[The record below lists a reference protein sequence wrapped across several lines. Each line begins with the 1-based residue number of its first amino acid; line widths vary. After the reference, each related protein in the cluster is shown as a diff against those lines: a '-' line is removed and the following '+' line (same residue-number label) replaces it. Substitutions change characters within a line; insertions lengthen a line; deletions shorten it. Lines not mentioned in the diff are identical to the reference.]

1 MFYTRRRGDKMFQ
14 NKMVT
19 PAIPERVYT
28 LCKIVEKKATSSA
41 EVKERME
48 PSYLNQKTSYYN
60 DYRTAA
66 EELQLIT
73 ITDNVLSLGVD
84 SSVLKSMDTMRFYI
98 NGQLDKFR
106 EGQFYKVT
114 KAYYDMGESIL
125 HGEQNVANMASI
137 MTLKTGVS
145 VDSMAMRAWRFW
157 AAYLG
162 FGYLQDMFVIPNAD
176 TFLKDIIKRADF
188 DKNKRYSIVSFLEKI
203 RPYAY
208 IIIDSSKE
216 SKTFNFGVSNG
227 LRTLQDAGFIKMEH
241 IMDQEDTWNLYHINE
256 LSANE
261 IITNITIL
269 K

>member
-1 MFYTRRRGDKMFQ
+1 MFQ

-19 PAIPERVYT
+19 TAIPERIYT
-28 LCKIVEKKATSSA
+28 LCKVVEKKAMATS
-41 EVKERME
+41 EVKEKME
-48 PSYLNQKTSYYN
+48 PAYLNQKSSYYN
-60 DYRTAA
+60 DYRNAA

-84 SSVLKSMDTMRFYI
+84 TSVLKSMDTMRFYI
-98 NGQLDKFR
+98 NGQLNQFR

-125 HGEQNVANMASI
+125 HGEQNVANMA
-137 MTLKTGVS
+137 MMMEQKTGIP

-162 FGYLQDMFVIPNAD
+162 FGYLQGMFVIPNAD
-176 TFLKDIIKRADF
+176 TFLQDVIKRAGF
-188 DKNKRYSIVSFLEKI
+188 DKNRRYSIAEFLEKL
-203 RPYAY
+203 RPHAD
-208 IIIDSSKE
+208 IIIDPADG

-227 LRTLQDAGFIKMEH
+227 LRTLQDAGYISMEH
-241 IMDQEDTWNLYHINE
+241 IMDQEDTWNLYHIDALSVNE
-256 LSANE
+256 TV
-261 IITNITIL
+261 TNITVM

>member
-84 SSVLKSMDTMRFYI
+84 FSVLKSMDTMRFYI

-114 KAYYDMGESIL
+114 KAYYDS
-125 HGEQNVANMASI
+125 
-137 MTLKTGVS
+137 TW
-145 VDSMAMRAWRFW
+145 RAECGK
-157 AAYLG
+157 YGLN
-162 FGYLQDMFVIPNAD
+162 Y
-176 TFLKDIIKRADF
+176 DI
-188 DKNKRYSIVSFLEKI
+188 KNWSFS
-203 RPYAY
+203 R
-208 IIIDSSKE
+208 
-216 SKTFNFGVSNG
+216 
-227 LRTLQDAGFIKMEH
+227 
-241 IMDQEDTWNLYHINE
+241 
-256 LSANE
+256 
-261 IITNITIL
+261 
-269 K
+269 

>member
-1 MFYTRRRGDKMFQ
+1 MFQ

-28 LCKIVEKKATSSA
+28 LCKIVEKGAISSA
-41 EVKERME
+41 EIKEKME
-48 PSYLNQKTSYYN
+48 PAYLNQTTSYYS
-60 DYRTAA
+60 DYRNAA

-73 ITDNVLSLGVD
+73 ITDNVLSLGVN
-84 SSVLKSMDTMRFYI
+84 SSVLKNMDTMRSYI
-98 NGQLDKFR
+98 NGQLIQFS

-114 KAYYDMGESIL
+114 KAYYNMSEGIL
-125 HGEQNVANMASI
+125 HGEQNVANMAST
-137 MTLKTGVS
+137 MTSMTGIS

-176 TFLKDIIKRADF
+176 VFLHDIIEKVGY
-188 DKNKRYSIVSFLEKI
+188 DKNKRYSITEFLEKL
-203 RPYAY
+203 RPYSD
-208 IIIDSSKE
+208 IIIDSSSG
-216 SKTFNFGVSNG
+216 SKTFTFGVSNG
-227 LRTLQDAGFIKMEH
+227 LRTLQDAGYIKMEY

-256 LSANE
+256 LSASE
-261 IITNITIL
+261 TVTNITVL

>member
-1 MFYTRRRGDKMFQ
+1 MFQ

-19 PAIPERVYT
+19 TAIPERVYA
-28 LCKIVEKKATSSA
+28 LCKIVERKAMAAS
-41 EVKERME
+41 EVKDRME
-48 PSYLNQKTSYYN
+48 PPYLNQKSSYYN

-84 SSVLKSMDTMRFYI
+84 PSVLKSMDTMRFYI
-98 NGQLDKFR
+98 NGQLNKFR

-125 HGEQNVANMASI
+125 YGEQNVANMASV
-137 MTLKTGVS
+137 MTMKTGIQ
-145 VDSMAMRAWRFW
+145 VDSKEMRAWRFW

-176 TFLKDIIKRADF
+176 TFLQDMIKRAGF
-188 DKNKRYSIVSFLEKI
+188 DQNKRYSISSFLEKI
-203 RPYAY
+203 RLYAD
-208 IIIDSSKE
+208 IIIDSS
-216 SKTFNFGVSNG
+216 SGRKTFNFGVSNG

-261 IITNITIL
+261 TVTNITVL

>member
-1 MFYTRRRGDKMFQ
+1 MFQ

-28 LCKIVEKKATSSA
+28 LCKIVEKKAISSA

-84 SSVLKSMDTMRFYI
+84 SSVLKSMDTMRLYI

-114 KAYYDMGESIL
+114 KAYYDMGENIL

-145 VDSMAMRAWRFW
+145 VDSMEMRAWRFW

-176 TFLKDIIKRADF
+176 TFLKDIIKQADF

-203 RPYAY
+203 RPYAD